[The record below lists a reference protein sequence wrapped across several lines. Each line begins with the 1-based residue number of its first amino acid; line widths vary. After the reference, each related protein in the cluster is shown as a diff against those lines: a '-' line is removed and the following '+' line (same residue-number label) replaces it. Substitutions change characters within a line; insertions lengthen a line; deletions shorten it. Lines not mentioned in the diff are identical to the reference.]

1 MGREPTFHKVVK
13 CVSKMY
19 VISTIIMLR
28 LHNSSP
34 LTDGGGP
41 VSGDPDPTS
50 EVSWVRGVS
59 GGSQI
64 PFGGRW
70 EDQERTRR
78 GKEQSEFSFL
88 GQNRWIF
95 PILWQDE
102 NIAWSKVYLLLT
114 PLFQTLSDLGQLEQ
128 RARRDEIE
136 KESFQRD
143 SEELRKRLAKTEE
156 AKEAVKSEGM
166 KNLDRIIIDRRVT
179 TI

>member
-1 MGREPTFHKVVK
+1 
-13 CVSKMY
+13 MY

-50 EVSWVRGVS
+50 EASWIRGVS

-64 PFGGRW
+64 PSGGRW

-179 TI
+179 SV